1 MTYDLTL
8 FNKYFTA
15 DEFKDRLNLMDEKL
29 LHLLG
34 VIREELGRPMS
45 ISSAFRT
52 PQENLAA
59 GGAKTSQH
67 QFGKAVDIRC
77 SDAGMAYELVRLGF
91 KHGITGIGV
100 AKSFIHYDVR
110 DGAPKLWTY

>member
-15 DEFKDRLNLMDEKL
+15 KEFEYRLNLMNPKL
-29 LHLLG
+29 LYLLG
-34 VIREELGRPMS
+34 VIREELGQPMR
-45 ISSAFRT
+45 INSSFRT
-52 PQENLAA
+52 PEENVIA

-77 SDAGMAYELVRLGF
+77 NDAGMAYELVRLGF
-91 KHGITGIGV
+91 KHGMTGIGV